1 MTERIYKE
9 FNVHS
14 ARQLVESVTEAA
26 NTMYYVFS
34 TKHRDFSGSTTPTP
48 SASIT
53 NSVYQ
58 SYDEMIFGKLLTSND
73 ISIAIENKSWAN
85 GTTYYPYDDQDT
97 TMLDK
102 DYYAVTSE
110 GTDYH
115 VWKVIDNNGNTASN
129 SQPLYS
135 DVSSSLGSLY
145 IKSATDGYQWRF
157 MYTIPQSKYTKFN
170 ANNYIPVVDHANA
183 SGNAINGALD
193 AFVVTNSGNN
203 YNEFANGSVVTGTN
217 STVFTVNSTSFT
229 LNSANDFYNNCSIYF
244 TSGLNIQGT
253 YRKITDWDATSNTI
267 TVGTAISNTSNTD
280 QEVTPD
286 STCGFEITPTLTIK
300 GDGSNASARPIINQS
315 TNTIAN
321 VEVLSRGEGYTY
333 ANITIEANNMA
344 TANLAA
350 ARAVIGPFGGHAADP
365 KSELEAR
372 YVIISTDFANN
383 EADNIQTDNDFR
395 TVGLLKDPFYANVE
409 ITIDSPTTNFSV
421 TETLN
426 HNTSGGQGVISFAN
440 STILRLSNAYGM
452 FNPGAN
458 VTGVTSSA
466 TANVVSMKVNAQD
479 TRSNTHFFQQTVKFN
494 HVMVT
499 SNNFVEDEKV
509 TEATTD
515 ANGFVYASNSSVTQ
529 LSEVRGTFDATNN
542 YIVTGGTSSET
553 ARFSNTIQPD
563 LVRGSGE
570 VLLLKNVEAISRSNT
585 NTETIKL
592 VIKF

>member
-34 TKHRDFSGSTTPTP
+34 TKHRDYSESTTPTP
-48 SASIT
+48 SASIS

-73 ISIAIENKSWAN
+73 ISIAIENNSWSN

-135 DVSSSLGSLY
+135 DVSSSLDSLY

-383 EADNIQTDNDFR
+383 EADN
-395 TVGLLKDPFYANVE
+395 
-409 ITIDSPTTNFSV
+409 
-421 TETLN
+421 
-426 HNTSGGQGVISFAN
+426 
-440 STILRLSNAYGM
+440 LSLI
-452 FNPGAN
+452 
-458 VTGVTSSA
+458 
-466 TANVVSMKVNAQD
+466 
-479 TRSNTHFFQQTVKFN
+479 H
-494 HVMVT
+494 
-499 SNNFVEDEKV
+499 
-509 TEATTD
+509 
-515 ANGFVYASNSSVTQ
+515 
-529 LSEVRGTFDATNN
+529 
-542 YIVTGGTSSET
+542 I
-553 ARFSNTIQPD
+553 
-563 LVRGSGE
+563 
-570 VLLLKNVEAISRSNT
+570 
-585 NTETIKL
+585 
-592 VIKF
+592 